1 MKHVLFALLA
11 STPIAFANCA
21 ESSTLDSEAF
31 DSLDDGGDV
40 NGKGDSAA
48 PSALQVEIGC
58 GSEASLSQSLSG
70 TRIDGDI
77 LKVQATYGGGCQ
89 AHKFKVCWDGGFA
102 ESLPA
107 QANLKLIHTTAAPDN
122 CEALL
127 SSDLTIDL
135 SKIADT
141 FRVTKPAGGKVSV
154 NLGTQ
159 TKLYTFAARLDF
171 AGQFAA
177 AAQGANYISESDS
190 TPTFITA
197 PIASGKRITKT
208 FIRQTFGAQLGLV
221 PTDAMQFSNRAEAI
235 AFMLRNTNPDLGDAA
250 SIAAWARINDLLKA
264 KMTSLVL
271 IKVGPGENGKLLDDA
286 GEYKYLVVGKTAD
299 GKVSGF
305 FVVAVET

>member
-1 MKHVLFALLA
+1 MKHILVALLA
-11 STPIAFANCA
+11 TPIALASCA
-21 ESSTLDSEAF
+21 SSSDLDSEGF

-40 NGKGDSAA
+40 NGKEDSAA
-48 PSALQVEIGC
+48 PSALPIQIGC
-58 GSEASLSQSLSG
+58 GSESSLTQSLSG
-70 TRIDGDI
+70 ARIDGDF

-102 ESLPA
+102 ESLPVKA
-107 QANLKLIHTTAAPDN
+107 SLKLIHTTPSPDP

-141 FRVTKPAGGKVSV
+141 FRANKPAGGKITV
-154 NLGTQ
+154 GIDTQ
-159 TKLYTFAARLDF
+159 SKLYTFGARLDF

-221 PTDAMQFSNRAEAI
+221 PTDAMRFSNRAEAI

-264 KMTSLVL
+264 KLTSLVL